1 MELMVSKTSRRA
13 FLATIGGLAVGVLAA
28 CQQAP
33 APAPKPAESKPADAA
48 KPTAAAIVP
57 PTAAPAVV
65 PATQAPAAPAAQAP
79 AAAAPTAAPAAAAKP
94 AGSPKRGGEIR
105 IAQTNDFV
113 SMDPIYSSG
122 PTAYTTYETL
132 FAWRPN
138 DKGVY
143 GVAPMLAKSWEIT
156 GNKLTIKLQPNVK
169 FHDGSDLNAETVAWN
184 VARMVQDPKSF
195 AKTILPQIDTEKP
208 ADALDPLT
216 VQINMK
222 RPSAGILAAL
232 SDGQGTTM
240 YTGIISKKSYDEK
253 GPDWVKLNAVGTG
266 PYKFA
271 SFASGDKLVV
281 EKNPT
286 YWQMGADGKPLPYTD
301 KITYRVIIDQST
313 QFTEMRSGTTDLIT
327 NARGR
332 DVPAAKQIPHAT
344 YIESP
349 FQGNKYQFF
358 FNSKKPPF
366 MDNPKLRQ
374 AISYAIDRDAMAK
387 ALGAGLGVPLPY
399 EFVPGAIGY
408 DTSVPAYTY
417 DLDKAKQLFAESGMK
432 PGVEIRLT
440 AHNRETDSQQAQL
453 IQAMLDKIGIKVN
466 LDIVERVAWGEK
478 VRINNDYEMAS
489 RVGGVVMDPSQDLLQ
504 TWAESGN
511 SAYHRA
517 HVDGLL
523 ELLQK
528 ADEEYDDA
536 KRGDLFK
543 QAQKLMYESA
553 WMVYMWFANGNFV
566 VHKRIQGFPATWG
579 ALREAEWWINE

>member
-1 MELMVSKTSRRA
+1 MKTSRRA
-13 FLATIGGLAVGVLAA
+13 FLTTIGSLAVGVLAA

-33 APAPKPAESKPADAA
+33 APAPKPTEPA
-48 KPTAAAIVP
+48 KPAAAIVP
-57 PTAAPAVV
+57 PTAAPAATSA
-65 PATQAPAAPAAQAP
+65 PAQQAPAQATSAPAAPV
-79 AAAAPTAAPAAAAKP
+79 AAAPTAAPTAAAKP
-94 AGSPKRGGEIR
+94 AAAASPKRGGELR
-105 IAQTNDFV
+105 IVQTNDFV

-122 PTAYTTYETL
+122 PTAYSTYEAL

-143 GVAPMLAKSWEIT
+143 GVQPQLAKSWDMS

-169 FHDGSDLNAETVAWN
+169 FHDGSDLNAEAVVWN
-184 VARMVQDPKSF
+184 VQRMVQDPKSF
-195 AKTILPQIDTEKP
+195 AKITLPQIDAEKP
-208 ADALDPLT
+208 AEAIDPLT

-222 RPSAGILAAL
+222 RPSAGILPAL
-232 SDGQGTTM
+232 SDGQGTTL
-240 YTGIISKKSYDEK
+240 YTGIVSKKSYDEK

-266 PYKFA
+266 PFKFV
-271 SFASGDKLVV
+271 SFAAGDKLVV
-281 EKNPT
+281 EKNPN
-286 YWQMGADGKPLPYTD
+286 YWQMGADGKPLPYAD
-301 KITYRVIIDQST
+301 KATYRVIIDAST
-313 QFTEMRSGTTDLIT
+313 QFTEMRSGTSDLIT
-327 NARGR
+327 NVRGR

-374 AISYAIDRDAMAK
+374 AIEWAIDRDAMAK
-387 ALGAGLGVPLPY
+387 TLGAGLGVVLPY

-408 DTSVPAYTY
+408 DTSVPTY
-417 DLDKAKQLFAESGMK
+417 GFDLDKAKALLAESGVK
-432 PGVEIRLT
+432 PGTEIRLT

-478 VRINNDYEMAS
+478 VRIQNDYEMAS
-489 RVGGVVMDPSQDLLQ
+489 RVGGVVMDPSLDLLQ

-523 ELLQK
+523 ETLQK
-528 ADEEYDDA
+528 ADEEYDDQ
-536 KRGDLFK
+536 KRAQLFI
-543 QAQKLMYESA
+543 QAQKLMHESA
-553 WMVYMWFANGNFV
+553 WFVYMWFANGNFL

-579 ALREAEWWINE
+579 ASREGEWWINE